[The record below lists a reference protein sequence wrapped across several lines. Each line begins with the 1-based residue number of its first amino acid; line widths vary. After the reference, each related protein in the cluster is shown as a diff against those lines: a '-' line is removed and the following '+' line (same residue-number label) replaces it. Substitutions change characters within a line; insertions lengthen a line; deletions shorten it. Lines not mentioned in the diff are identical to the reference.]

1 MASVGQAAA
10 STCWGII
17 THLDGGECRPE
28 IVGGTPQKEVQ
39 GREASLL
46 FRLDH
51 VRAHASAKG
60 APSTGVETLDDDDS
74 YDKDVASVGR
84 QNPSRAAKLDNR
96 GSKPEIAGRT
106 PCKKARGGEVSLLFR
121 LD

>member
-1 MASVGQAAA
+1 MASMDQAAA

-28 IVGGTPQKEVQ
+28 IVGGTPQKEARGGEV
-39 GREASLL
+39 SLL
-46 FRLDH
+46 FCLDH

-60 APSTGVETLDDDDS
+60 VPSAGVETIDDDDS

-84 QNPSRAAKLDNR
+84 QDP
-96 GSKPEIAGRT
+96 PESSQT
-106 PCKKARGGEVSLLFR
+106 
-121 LD
+121 